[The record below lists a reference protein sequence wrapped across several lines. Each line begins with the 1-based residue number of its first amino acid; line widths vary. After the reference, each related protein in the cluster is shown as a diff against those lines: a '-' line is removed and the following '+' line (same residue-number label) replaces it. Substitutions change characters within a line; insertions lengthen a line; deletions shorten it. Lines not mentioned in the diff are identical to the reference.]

1 MQSKINIRNLRPLVY
16 HIRHNYFTLNNVVI
30 AVAFIIA
37 AGWVIGSLNAM
48 QRNYTLQ
55 KTVDYKEQ
63 QLQLV
68 QLQTTNLQLQ
78 QRYYQTAEY
87 QELAAR
93 QSLDLALP
101 GERLL
106 ILPPNTAQAAAE
118 DTTQVAAV
126 ASQKTSNLEQWVNFL
141 FGGYSKAIAG
151 K

>member
-1 MQSKINIRNLRPLVY
+1 MKINIHNLRPLVY

-30 AVAFIIA
+30 VVAFIIA
-37 AGWVIGSLNAM
+37 TGWVIGSLNAM

-55 KTVDYKEQ
+55 KTVDYEQQ

-87 QELAAR
+87 EELAAR

-101 GERLL
+101 GEHLL
-106 ILPPNTAQAAAE
+106 ILPPNSPQAIAQDAG
-118 DTTQVAAV
+118 V
-126 ASQKTSNLEQWVNFL
+126 ASTVTTPKTSNLEQWVNFL

-151 K
+151 Q